1 MFSWLH
7 FIASAAPIGN
17 VLEEDNEKTMIHSKA
32 DAIVK
37 ATSVNVLIDDS
48 PAQSFRRDYE
58 PTGATVALSV
68 ELQKTLPEFR
78 NPPLDPVS
86 SRLSDIKR
94 QRSMSVSSQSSQLF
108 RRIVHSSKSS
118 AATLPTSVYVN
129 GSVVLEGEP
138 ISAVDT
144 VLRSSSLSAVERLSK
159 HTANVLDDG
168 EETLKSQDL
177 QSPSDI
183 NNKLNLVSKGAQHA
197 TNEKRPC
204 SIEEETGP
212 TPILR
217 QAQASK
223 YNWKS
228 LFGFPSHENSNE
240 ETIEIPV
247 EIERSPSPKV
257 PPVAKKA
264 AEEKTLVTT
273 SFTQNNEQPKPAKQR
288 VLSKISSTNDLR
300 HKSSTVSLS
309 SSTKAPKKPN
319 VVLPAFHSQFR
330 LPSEPQAVSKSVV
343 YFNKT
348 LDILQSILIPPKP
361 ENDVVG
367 PLWWKRRMHT
377 RFSNFVEEMKIPGGI
392 AGKKIVVV
400 GVHGWFPM
408 KLMRS
413 VIGEPTGTSS
423 RFCEQMVI
431 ALRQY
436 FEQEHGVVLP
446 SELITCV
453 PLQGEGKVEDRVNKL
468 YNSLL
473 DNSTWLESVSSAD
486 IIFWATHSQGT
497 PVSVMLLHRLLE
509 RGHIHLL
516 RQSICL
522 LAMAGITCG
531 PFPALKGS
539 LIVKYFEADAAREL
553 FEFMDSNSDI
563 SQKFRQS
570 LAYILRSGVKT
581 VLMGSMQDQVVP
593 LYSAIMSGVS
603 HPNILRSVYIDGHIY
618 SDDDFIINL
627 ISFALC
633 LRNSGLSDH
642 GLLIYLSEVLAGNLY
657 SLEGG
662 HSTIYE
668 EIGVYTSA
676 VRFLFRTKPFGD
688 LQQIR
693 ACLQKQEDDIDEGVE
708 VRMEPFQAKL
718 QQNPYYLPWAMR
730 GICDDAQI
738 LKDEGFYKQLCYLRD
753 MFKRWE
759 PSSTKMREIRFRL
772 EPFSSML

>member
-1 MFSWLH
+1 
-7 FIASAAPIGN
+7 
-17 VLEEDNEKTMIHSKA
+17 MIHSKA

-408 KLMRS
+408 K
-413 VIGEPTGTSS
+413 
-423 RFCEQMVI
+423 
-431 ALRQY
+431 
-436 FEQEHGVVLP
+436 
-446 SELITCV
+446 
-453 PLQGEGKVEDRVNKL
+453 
-468 YNSLL
+468 
-473 DNSTWLESVSSAD
+473 
-486 IIFWATHSQGT
+486 
-497 PVSVMLLHRLLE
+497 
-509 RGHIHLL
+509 
-516 RQSICL
+516 
-522 LAMAGITCG
+522 
-531 PFPALKGS
+531 
-539 LIVKYFEADAAREL
+539 YFEADAAREL